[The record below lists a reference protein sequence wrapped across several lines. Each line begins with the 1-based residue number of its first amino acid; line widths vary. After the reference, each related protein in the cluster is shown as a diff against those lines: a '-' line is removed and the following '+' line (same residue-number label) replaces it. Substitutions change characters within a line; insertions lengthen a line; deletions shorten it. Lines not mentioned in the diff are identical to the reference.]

1 MTEGSGP
8 SGTVTCSAC
17 GSSQASE
24 ATFCTNCGALLTS
37 GAEPPSLPPVPP
49 VAAQPEPPAP
59 LYPVTFTF
67 EGPEQLSKLS
77 TLFRLVLIIP
87 VVLFLAVLSGG
98 GGSYTRPG
106 GAGEALAI
114 GGGAFGGLVG
124 AYLISAFAR
133 GGRPVGWLGSVLV
146 AIQRFQLRAYTYILL
161 LTDKYPAFEGEW
173 YAQFEAERP
182 ERISRRQM
190 VIWKTLTAIPHF
202 VVLAALGF
210 AVAVCEVIAW
220 FAILFTGRFPQ
231 GMRDFVVGWLRWQAR
246 VTAYVIS
253 LRDEFPPYSLSHTAG
268 PGTKQAK
275 LWSGIGGIAIVLALG
290 GVAAA
295 AFIALTSSESAHVSY
310 ARLTQGRA
318 TESIEIENVQ
328 LTLRIVDD
336 NYDFPDNLLIPDDD
350 SRLVFLEASISNG
363 GVRGLDIDL
372 DDFELRDYFGDKER
386 PQFVSVGG
394 VAPPAVL
401 EVDELTLVVIV
412 FEVEGRD
419 YPTEFRYDPSG
430 GFKNAKFIFDP

>member
-1 MTEGSGP
+1 MAEGSGP
-8 SGTVTCSAC
+8 SGTVTCSVC
-17 GSSQASE
+17 GASQASE
-24 ATFCTNCGALLTS
+24 AAFCTNCGALLTS

-49 VAAQPEPPAP
+49 VAAQPEPPTP

-87 VVLFLAVLSGG
+87 VLLFLAVISGG
-98 GGSYTRPG
+98 SGSYTRTS

-124 AYLISAFAR
+124 AYLISAFVR

-202 VVLAALGF
+202 IVLVVLGF

-275 LWSGIGGIAIVLALG
+275 LWSGIGGIAIILALG

-295 AFIALTSSESAHVSY
+295 VFIALSGSETAHVSY
-310 ARLTQGRA
+310 AQLTQLN
-318 TESIEIENVQ
+318 TTTEIEVDNVRVT
-328 LTLRIVDD
+328 LTGADD
-336 NYDFPDNLLIPDDD
+336 NYDFPDSLVIPDDD
-350 SRLVFLEASISNG
+350 SRFVMLEGSIANG
-363 GVRGLDIDL
+363 IVRTLDIEL
-372 DDFELRDYFGDKER
+372 DDFQMRDDGGDKNR
-386 PQFVSVGG
+386 PLFASIGG
-394 VAPPAVL
+394 DVPPARLDSGGLAIVL
-401 EVDELTLVVIV
+401 LV
-412 FEVEGRD
+412 FEVKAGAE
-419 YPTEFRYDPSG
+419 PTEFWYDPAG
-430 GFKNAKFIFDP
+430 ALKNAKFIFD